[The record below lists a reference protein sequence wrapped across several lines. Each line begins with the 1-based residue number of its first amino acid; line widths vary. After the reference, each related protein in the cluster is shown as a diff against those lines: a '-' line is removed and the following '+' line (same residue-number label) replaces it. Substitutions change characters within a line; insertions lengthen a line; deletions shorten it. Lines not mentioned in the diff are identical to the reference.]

1 MSIDD
6 AFDELAGSLVGFH
19 RTWVVYLGLELGL
32 FERIR
37 DAGPGGIDLP
47 ALAAGAGCSLPA
59 VRAWALAAHAS
70 EIVDLDGTTARIDP
84 DMATVLLDEQKPDYL
99 GGQFI
104 YSVTASM
111 DHDALAGVMRSGAVA
126 AERPPRYHRAI
137 ERLTRQDIGVFFE
150 EALGFLPDLVPDLM
164 RGGDVLD
171 LHCGGGRWLVAMAKR
186 FPATRLVGVEAEPD
200 SVARAMRN
208 VDAAGFGDRIRI
220 EAREVEA
227 IGFDRAFD
235 LVYFQH
241 ALHQLADKP
250 VALAAAYRALR
261 PGGRLL
267 VLSGCL
273 PSEPEAYRT
282 AHGELIAGIALDE
295 LFQGTPLQTREDT
308 VAAFLAAGIPG
319 PETVELP
326 SDATL
331 FHLRRPF
338 EA

>member
-6 AFDELAGSLVGFH
+6 AFDELAASLVGFY

-37 DAGPGGIDLP
+37 RAGAEGIGLA
-47 ALAAGAGCSLPA
+47 ALASDAACSEQA
-59 VRAWALAAHAS
+59 VRTWALAAHAS
-70 EIVDLDGTTARIDP
+70 EIVDLADETVRIDP
-84 DMATVLLDEQKPDYL
+84 DMAAVLLDELKPDYL

-104 YSVTASM
+104 YTVTASM
-111 DHDALAGVMRSGAVA
+111 DHVALAAAMRTGVPVG
-126 AERPPRYHRAI
+126 ERPPRYHRAI
-137 ERLTRQDIGVFFE
+137 ERLTRQDTAVFFE
-150 EALGFLPDLVPDLM
+150 EGLAFLPDVVTDLV

-186 FPATRLVGVEAEPD
+186 FPSVRLVGVEAEPD

-208 VDAAGFGDRIRI
+208 VGEAGLSGRVRI
-220 EAREVEA
+220 EARDLEA
-227 IGFDRAFD
+227 IDYDGAFD

-241 ALHQLADKP
+241 ALHQMPDRRK
-250 VALAAAYRALR
+250 ALAAAYRALR

-267 VLSGCL
+267 VLSWCL
-273 PSEPEAYRT
+273 PSEPAAYRT
-282 AHGELIAGIALDE
+282 AHGELVAGIALDE

-308 VAAFLAAGIPG
+308 FAAFTAAGIPE
-319 PETVELP
+319 PDAIELP

-331 FHLRRPF
+331 FHLRRT
-338 EA
+338 ANA